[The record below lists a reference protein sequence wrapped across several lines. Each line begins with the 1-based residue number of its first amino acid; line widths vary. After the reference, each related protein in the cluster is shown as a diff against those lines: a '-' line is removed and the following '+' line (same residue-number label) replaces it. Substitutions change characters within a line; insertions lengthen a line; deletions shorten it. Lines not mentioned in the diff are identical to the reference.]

1 MTDRTEAYEL
11 KAGDVVKVYGD
22 TEKETDFWGTAVLI
36 SEATKAD
43 VDGCLFPDWAVKWR
57 TVNEDIHGAQVGQ
70 LDQLYVSP
78 DHLVEGAK
86 VVTCPTCDGSG
97 YV

>member
-43 VDGCLFPDWAVKWR
+43 IERA
-57 TVNEDIHGAQVGQ
+57 GAR
-70 LDQLYVSP
+70 VS
-78 DHLVEGAK
+78 
-86 VVTCPTCDGSG
+86 
-97 YV
+97 